1 MKKSDIVIS
10 ILAFLGMAGVIGPHV
25 LASCLLALGIV
36 ATYGI
41 SARMLLDPPVG
52 RRLPAPILSA
62 VAACAALSS
71 GAMMVSLWARVLH
84 QPFLWSL
91 ALWSAIFAVGSTWA
105 LAAMWLETH
114 GRGPK
119 VLRAVLN

>member
-1 MKKSDIVIS
+1 MRKSDIVIS
-10 ILAFLGMAGVIGPHV
+10 ILSLLGLAGLIGPHV

-52 RRLPAPILSA
+52 RHLPATVLSA
-62 VAACAALSS
+62 TAAL
-71 GAMMVSLWARVLH
+71 GALATGALMVSLWARVLH

-91 ALWSAIFAVGSTWA
+91 ALWSAIFAAGSTWA
-105 LAAMWLETH
+105 LAAMWLEAH

-119 VLRAVLN
+119 VLRAVIH